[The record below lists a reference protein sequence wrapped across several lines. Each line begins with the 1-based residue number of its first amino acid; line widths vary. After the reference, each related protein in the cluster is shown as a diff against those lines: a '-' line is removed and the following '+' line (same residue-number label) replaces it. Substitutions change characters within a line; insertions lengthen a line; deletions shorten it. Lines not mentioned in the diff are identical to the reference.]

1 MSIHADMWNIFC
13 TFVGQFND
21 QSDMF
26 KKTATNPQLDM
37 FASPV
42 MQLCNRAS
50 RKYTDPNAWH
60 NMFYRLYT
68 CKVDEEL
75 FKCLFPEGKKSGR
88 PTASI
93 RVLVCMSWLKEGFG
107 CSDEELF
114 EKIEFDLLVRKSLG
128 IEHISDAAPSL
139 DTYYLFRRRI
149 CDYYEKTGV
158 DLMQKCFEQV
168 TGDLVGQLKISGKCI
183 RMDSKLI
190 GSNIA
195 RQSRYELVHA
205 TLVKFLKANI
215 LDSLPKELHEQ
226 ADAYLREDGSKT
238 VYRSDSGTLQGHL
251 QTIGDFIH
259 SILQQFTNERPLY
272 ALLDRVFSEQ
282 YLVGDDGKVTLRDK
296 KTVSA
301 NSVQNPNDPEASYR
315 DKHDQKVQGYVSN
328 FTETVEEDKPSIITS
343 VQVETATFA
352 DCHFVEEAVGNSE
365 RVTQSTVED
374 LYADGAYQSPENR
387 KFAEGHGGMRLKTG
401 KMQGGARWE
410 LIPHEHDDGLTVREI
425 ATGKTYEAVKANTNQ
440 GKRERWRIPWNNKTG
455 WRYFEDKDIEAY
467 LLRKQIESLPPEEQH
482 KRNNVEAAM
491 FQYSFHTRNGK
502 TRYRGLLKQ
511 RMQAYAR
518 AMWMNL
524 RRVVIFHLSAF
535 QRPIFALFGPL
546 RGAFGHLVMIFV
558 NLFREE
564 AVCRISPR
572 MAA

>member
-1 MSIHADMWNIFC
+1 
-13 TFVGQFND
+13 
-21 QSDMF
+21 MF
-26 KKTATNPQLDM
+26 KKTERNPQLDM

-50 RKYTDPNAWH
+50 KKYTDPKAWQ
-60 NMFYRLYT
+60 NMFFRLVT
-68 CKVDEEL
+68 SKIDEGQFEV
-75 FKCLFPEGKKSGR
+75 LFPVGKKSGR
-88 PTASI
+88 PNASI
-93 RVLVCMSWLKEGFG
+93 RVLVAMSALKEGFG

-114 EKIEFDLLVRKSLG
+114 EKCDFDMLTRKALG
-128 IEHISDAAPSL
+128 LEHLDDAAPSI
-139 DTYYLFRRRI
+139 DTWYLFRRRI
-149 CDYYEKTGV
+149 CEYQEKTGI
-158 DLMQKCFEQV
+158 DLMQQVFEQV
-168 TGDLVGQLKISGKCI
+168 TGKQVQMLNISGKCV

-195 RQSRYELVHA
+195 RQSRYELIHT

>member
-1 MSIHADMWNIFC
+1 
-13 TFVGQFND
+13 
-21 QSDMF
+21 MF
-26 KKTATNPQLDM
+26 KKTAPNPQLDM

-50 RKYTDPNAWH
+50 KKYTDPNAWH

-168 TGDLVGQLKISGKCI
+168 TGNLVGQLKISGKCI

-195 RQSRYELVHA
+195 RQSRYELIHA
-205 TLVKFLKANI
+205 TLAKYLKANT
-215 LDSLPKELHEQ
+215 LDRLPKELREQ
-226 ADAYLREDGSKT
+226 ADAYLKEDGSKT
-238 VYRSDSGTLQGHL
+238 VYRSDSDTLQSRL
-251 QTIGDFIH
+251 QAIGDFIH
-259 SILQQFTNERPLY
+259 SILRQFTDESPLY
-272 ALLDRVFSEQ
+272 ALLSRVFSEQ
-282 YLVGDDGKVTLRDK
+282 YLVGEDGKVTLRDK

-352 DCHFVEEAVGNSE
+352 DCHFVEEAVENSE
-365 RVTQSTVED
+365 RVTKSTVED

-387 KFAEGHGGMRLKTG
+387 KFAEDHGGMRLKTG

-410 LIPHEHDDGLTVREI
+410 LVPHKHDDGLTVREI
-425 ATGKTYEAVKANTNQ
+425 ATGKTFEAVKSVNQ
-440 GKRERWRIPWNNKTG
+440 KGKHERWRIPWNNKKG
-455 WRYFEDKDIEAY
+455 WRYFQDTEVEAY
-467 LLRKQIESLPPEEQH
+467 QLRKQIESLPPEEQH

-502 TRYRGLLKQ
+502 TRYRGLFKH
-511 RMQAYAR
+511 RMQAHSR

-546 RGAFGHLVMIFV
+546 RGAFGHLVMILV

>member
-1 MSIHADMWNIFC
+1 
-13 TFVGQFND
+13 
-21 QSDMF
+21 MF
-26 KKTATNPQLDM
+26 KKTAPNPQLDM

-50 RKYTDPNAWH
+50 KKYTDPNAWH

-168 TGDLVGQLKISGKCI
+168 TGNLVGQLKISGKCI

-195 RQSRYELVHA
+195 RQSRYELIHA
-205 TLVKFLKANI
+205 TLAKYLKANT
-215 LDSLPKELHEQ
+215 LDRLPKELREQ
-226 ADAYLREDGSKT
+226 ADAYLKEDGSKT
-238 VYRSDSGTLQGHL
+238 VYRSDSDTLQSRL
-251 QTIGDFIH
+251 QAIGDFIH
-259 SILQQFTNERPLY
+259 SILRQFTDESPLY
-272 ALLDRVFSEQ
+272 ALLSRVFSEQ
-282 YLVGDDGKVTLRDK
+282 YLVGEDGKVTLRDK

-352 DCHFVEEAVGNSE
+352 DCHFVEGAVGNSE
-365 RVTQSTVED
+365 RVTKSAVED

-387 KFAEGHGGMRLKTG
+387 KFAEDHGGMRLKTG

-410 LIPHEHDDGLTVREI
+410 LVPHKHDDGLTVREI
-425 ATGKTYEAVKANTNQ
+425 ATGKTFEAVKSVNQ
-440 GKRERWRIPWNNKTG
+440 KGKHERWRIPWNNKTG
-455 WRYFEDKDIEAY
+455 WRYFQDTEVEAY
-467 LLRKQIESLPPEEQH
+467 QLRKQIESLPPEEQH

-502 TRYRGLLKQ
+502 TRYRGLFKH
-511 RMQAYAR
+511 RMQAYSR

-535 QRPIFALFGPL
+535 QRPILALFGPL

>member
-1 MSIHADMWNIFC
+1 
-13 TFVGQFND
+13 
-21 QSDMF
+21 MF
-26 KKTATNPQLDM
+26 KKTAPNPQLDM

-50 RKYTDPNAWH
+50 AKYTDPNAWH

-168 TGDLVGQLKISGKCI
+168 TGNLVGQLKISGKCI

-195 RQSRYELVHA
+195 RQSRYELIHA
-205 TLVKFLKANI
+205 TLVKYLKTNT
-215 LDSLPKELHEQ
+215 LDRLPKELREQ
-226 ADAYLREDGSKT
+226 ADAYLKEDGSKT
-238 VYRSDSGTLQGHL
+238 VYRSDSDTLQSRL
-251 QTIGDFIH
+251 QAIGDFIH
-259 SILQQFTNERPLY
+259 SILRQFTDESPLY
-272 ALLDRVFSEQ
+272 ALLSRVFSEQ
-282 YLVGDDGKVTLRDK
+282 YLVGEDGKVTLRDK

-352 DCHFVEEAVGNSE
+352 DCHFVEEAVENSE
-365 RVTQSTVED
+365 RVTESSVED
-374 LYADGAYQSPENR
+374 LYSDGAYQSPENR
-387 KFAEGHGGMRLKTG
+387 KFAEEHGGMRLKTG

-410 LIPHEHDDGLTVREI
+410 LVPHKHDDGLTVREI
-425 ATGKTYEAVKANTNQ
+425 ATGKTFEAVKSVNQ
-440 GKRERWRIPWNNKTG
+440 KGKHERWRIPWNNKTG
-455 WRYFEDKDIEAY
+455 WRYFQDTEVEAY
-467 LLRKQIESLPPEEQH
+467 QLRKQIESLPPEEQH

-502 TRYRGLLKQ
+502 TRYRGLFKH
-511 RMQAYAR
+511 RMQAYSR

-535 QRPIFALFGPL
+535 QRPILALFGPL

>member
-1 MSIHADMWNIFC
+1 
-13 TFVGQFND
+13 
-21 QSDMF
+21 MF
-26 KKTATNPQLDM
+26 KKTAPNPQLDM

-50 RKYTDPNAWH
+50 KKYTDPNAWH

-168 TGDLVGQLKISGKCI
+168 TGNLVGQLKISGKCI

-195 RQSRYELVHA
+195 RQSRYELIHA
-205 TLVKFLKANI
+205 TLAKYLKANT
-215 LDSLPKELHEQ
+215 LDRLPKELREQ
-226 ADAYLREDGSKT
+226 ADAYLKEDGSKT
-238 VYRSDSGTLQGHL
+238 VYRSDSDTLQSRL
-251 QTIGDFIH
+251 QAIGDFIH
-259 SILQQFTNERPLY
+259 SILRQFTDESPLY
-272 ALLDRVFSEQ
+272 ALLSRVFSEQ
-282 YLVGDDGKVTLRDK
+282 YLVGEDGKVTLRDK

-352 DCHFVEEAVGNSE
+352 DCHFAEEAVENSE
-365 RVTQSTVED
+365 RVTKSTVED

-387 KFAEGHGGMRLKTG
+387 KFAEDHGGMRLKTG

-410 LIPHEHDDGLTVREI
+410 LVPHKHDDGLTVREI
-425 ATGKTYEAVKANTNQ
+425 ATGKTFEAVKSVNQ
-440 GKRERWRIPWNNKTG
+440 KGKHERWRIPWNNKTG
-455 WRYFEDKDIEAY
+455 WRYFQDTEVEAY
-467 LLRKQIESLPPEEQH
+467 QLRKQIESLPPEEQH

-502 TRYRGLLKQ
+502 TRYRGLFKH
-511 RMQAYAR
+511 RMQAYSR

-546 RGAFGHLVMIFV
+546 RGAFGHLVMILV

>member
-1 MSIHADMWNIFC
+1 
-13 TFVGQFND
+13 
-21 QSDMF
+21 MF
-26 KKTATNPQLDM
+26 KKTAPNPQLDM

-50 RKYTDPNAWH
+50 EKYTDPNAWH

-168 TGDLVGQLKISGKCI
+168 TGNLVGQLKISGKCI

-195 RQSRYELVHA
+195 RQSRYELIHA
-205 TLVKFLKANI
+205 TLVKYLKTNT
-215 LDSLPKELHEQ
+215 LDRLPKELREQ
-226 ADAYLREDGSKT
+226 ADAYLKEDGSKT
-238 VYRSDSGTLQGHL
+238 VYRSDSDTLQSRL
-251 QTIGDFIH
+251 QAIGDFIH
-259 SILQQFTNERPLY
+259 SILRQFTDESPLY
-272 ALLDRVFSEQ
+272 ALLSRVFSEQ
-282 YLVGDDGKVTLRDK
+282 YLVGEDGKVTLRDK

-352 DCHFVEEAVGNSE
+352 DCHFVEEAVENSE
-365 RVTQSTVED
+365 RVTKSTVED

-387 KFAEGHGGMRLKTG
+387 KFAEDHGGMRLKTG

-410 LIPHEHDDGLTVREI
+410 LVPHKHDDGLTVREI
-425 ATGKTYEAVKANTNQ
+425 ATGKTFEAVKSVNQ
-440 GKRERWRIPWNNKTG
+440 KGKHERWRIPWNNKTG
-455 WRYFEDKDIEAY
+455 WRYFQDTEVEAY
-467 LLRKQIESLPPEEQH
+467 QLRKQIESLPPEEQH

-502 TRYRGLLKQ
+502 TRYRGLFKH

-535 QRPIFALFGPL
+535 QRPILALFGPL

>member
-1 MSIHADMWNIFC
+1 
-13 TFVGQFND
+13 
-21 QSDMF
+21 MF
-26 KKTATNPQLDM
+26 RKTETNPQLDL
-37 FASPV
+37 FTAPSTILPK
-42 MQLCNRAS
+42 RAQK
-50 RKYTDPNAWH
+50 KYTDEKAWH
-60 NMFYRLYT
+60 NQFFKLVTSRI
-68 CKVDEEL
+68 DEEAFMPL
-75 FKCLFPEGKKSGR
+75 FEETNMGAPN
-88 PTASI
+88 ASI
-93 RVLVCMSWLKEGFG
+93 RILVAMSILKEGFG
-107 CSDEELF
+107 CSDEALF
-114 EKIEFDLLVRKSLG
+114 EKCEFDLLARKALG
-128 IEHISDAAPSL
+128 LEMLDDKLPSL
-139 DTYYLFRRRI
+139 DTYYLFGRRLT
-149 CDYYEKTGV
+149 DYEQRTGV
-158 DLMQKCFEQV
+158 NLMERCFEQV
-168 TGDLVGQLKISGKCI
+168 TGEQIKLFRISGNSV

-195 RQSRYELVHA
+195 RQSRYELIHA
-205 TLVKFLKANI
+205 TLAKYLKANT
-215 LDSLPKELHEQ
+215 LDRLPKELREQ
-226 ADAYLREDGSKT
+226 ADAYLKEDGSKT
-238 VYRSDSGTLQGHL
+238 VYRSDSDTLQSRL
-251 QTIGDFIH
+251 QAIGDFIH
-259 SILQQFTNERPLY
+259 SILRQFTDESPLY
-272 ALLDRVFSEQ
+272 ALLSRVFSEQ
-282 YLVGDDGKVTLRDK
+282 YLVGEDGKVTLRDK

-352 DCHFVEEAVGNSE
+352 DCHFVEEAVENSE
-365 RVTQSTVED
+365 RVTKSTVED

-387 KFAEGHGGMRLKTG
+387 KFAEDHGGMRLKTG

-410 LIPHEHDDGLTVREI
+410 LVPHKHDDGLTVREI
-425 ATGKTYEAVKANTNQ
+425 ATGKTFEAVKSVNQ
-440 GKRERWRIPWNNKTG
+440 KGKHERWRIPWNNKTG
-455 WRYFEDKDIEAY
+455 WRYFQDTEVEAY
-467 LLRKQIESLPPEEQH
+467 QLRKQTESLPPEEQH

-502 TRYRGLLKQ
+502 TRYRGLFKH
-511 RMQAYAR
+511 RMQAHSR

-546 RGAFGHLVMIFV
+546 RGAFGHLVMILV

>member
-1 MSIHADMWNIFC
+1 
-13 TFVGQFND
+13 
-21 QSDMF
+21 MF
-26 KKTATNPQLDM
+26 KKTAPNPQLDM

-50 RKYTDPNAWH
+50 KKYTDPNAWH

-168 TGDLVGQLKISGKCI
+168 TGNLVGQLKISGKCI

-195 RQSRYELVHA
+195 RQSRYELIHA
-205 TLVKFLKANI
+205 TLAKYLKANT
-215 LDSLPKELHEQ
+215 LDRLPKELREQ
-226 ADAYLREDGSKT
+226 ADAYLKEDGSKT
-238 VYRSDSGTLQGHL
+238 VYRSDSDTLQSRL
-251 QTIGDFIH
+251 QAIGDFTH
-259 SILQQFTNERPLY
+259 SILRQFTDESPLY
-272 ALLDRVFSEQ
+272 ALLSRVFSEQ
-282 YLVGDDGKVTLRDK
+282 YLVGEDGKVTLRDK

-352 DCHFVEEAVGNSE
+352 DCHFVEEAVENSE
-365 RVTQSTVED
+365 RVTKSTVED

-387 KFAEGHGGMRLKTG
+387 KFAEDHGGMRLKTG

-410 LIPHEHDDGLTVREI
+410 LVPHKHDDGLTVREI
-425 ATGKTYEAVKANTNQ
+425 ATGKTFEAVKSVNQ
-440 GKRERWRIPWNNKTG
+440 KGKHERWRIPWNNKTG
-455 WRYFEDKDIEAY
+455 WRYFQDTEVEAY
-467 LLRKQIESLPPEEQH
+467 QLRKQTESLPPEEQH

-502 TRYRGLLKQ
+502 TRYRGLFKH
-511 RMQAYAR
+511 RMQAYSR

-546 RGAFGHLVMIFV
+546 RGAFGHLVMILV

>member
-1 MSIHADMWNIFC
+1 
-13 TFVGQFND
+13 
-21 QSDMF
+21 MF
-26 KKTATNPQLDM
+26 KKTAPNPQLDM

-50 RKYTDPNAWH
+50 KKYTDPNAWH

-168 TGDLVGQLKISGKCI
+168 TGNLVGQLKISGKCI

-195 RQSRYELVHA
+195 RQSRYELIHA
-205 TLVKFLKANI
+205 TLVKYLKTNT
-215 LDSLPKELHEQ
+215 LDRLPKELREQ
-226 ADAYLREDGSKT
+226 ADAYLKEDGSKT
-238 VYRSDSGTLQGHL
+238 VYRSDSDTLQSRL
-251 QTIGDFIH
+251 QAIGDFIH
-259 SILQQFTNERPLY
+259 SILRQFTDESPLY
-272 ALLDRVFSEQ
+272 ALLSRVFSEQ
-282 YLVGDDGKVTLRDK
+282 YLVGEDGKVTLRDK

-352 DCHFVEEAVGNSE
+352 DCHFVEEAVENSE
-365 RVTQSTVED
+365 RVTKSTVED

-387 KFAEGHGGMRLKTG
+387 KFAEDHGGMRLKTG

-410 LIPHEHDDGLTVREI
+410 LVPHKHDDGLTVREI
-425 ATGKTYEAVKANTNQ
+425 ATGKTFEAVKSVNQ
-440 GKRERWRIPWNNKTG
+440 KGKHERWRIPWNNKTG
-455 WRYFEDKDIEAY
+455 WRYFQDTEVEAY
-467 LLRKQIESLPPEEQH
+467 QLRKQIESLPPEEQH

-502 TRYRGLLKQ
+502 TRYRGLFKH
-511 RMQAYAR
+511 RMQAYSR

-535 QRPIFALFGPL
+535 QRPILALFGPL

>member
-1 MSIHADMWNIFC
+1 
-13 TFVGQFND
+13 
-21 QSDMF
+21 MF
-26 KKTATNPQLDM
+26 KKTDPNPQLDM
-37 FASPV
+37 FTSPTT
-42 MQLCNRAS
+42 QLCSRAS
-50 RKYTDPNAWH
+50 KKYTDPNAWH

-68 CKVDEEL
+68 SKVDEEL
-75 FKCLFPEGKKSGR
+75 FKPLFPEGKKSGR

-93 RVLVCMSWLKEGFG
+93 RILVSMSWLKEGFG

-114 EKIEFDLLVRKSLG
+114 EKIEFDLLTRKALG

-168 TGDLVGQLKISGKCI
+168 TGNLVGQLKISGKCI

-195 RQSRYELVHA
+195 RQSRYELIHA
-205 TLVKFLKANI
+205 TLVKYLKTNT
-215 LDSLPKELHEQ
+215 LDRLPKELREQ
-226 ADAYLREDGSKT
+226 ADAYLKEDGSKT
-238 VYRSDSGTLQGHL
+238 VYRSDSDTLQSRL
-251 QTIGDFIH
+251 QAIGDFIH
-259 SILQQFTNERPLY
+259 SILRQFTDESPLY
-272 ALLDRVFSEQ
+272 ALLSRVFSEQ
-282 YLVGDDGKVTLRDK
+282 YLVGEDGKVTLRDK

-352 DCHFVEEAVGNSE
+352 DCHFAEEAVENSE
-365 RVTQSTVED
+365 RVTKSTVED

-387 KFAEGHGGMRLKTG
+387 KFAEDHGGMRLKTG

-410 LIPHEHDDGLTVREI
+410 LVPHKHDDGLTVREI
-425 ATGKTYEAVKANTNQ
+425 ATGKTFEAVKSVNQ
-440 GKRERWRIPWNNKTG
+440 KGKHERWRIPWNNKTG
-455 WRYFEDKDIEAY
+455 WRYFQDTEVEAY
-467 LLRKQIESLPPEEQH
+467 QLRKQIESLPPEEQH

-502 TRYRGLLKQ
+502 TRYRGLFKH
-511 RMQAYAR
+511 RMQAYSR

-535 QRPIFALFGPL
+535 QRPILALFGPL